1 MLLKVLIYVIVI
13 FQLVLQSVS
22 IIYDFGWIIETVIN
36 CTCKI
41 LIVHVVKD
49 SPKRKKKQ
57 CYGSP
62 KCTVFVESALEKP
75 KSLSVI
81 LSVTE

>member
-41 LIVHVVKD
+41 VHVMKD
-49 SPKRKKKQ
+49 SPKRKKKNNVM
-57 CYGSP
+57 SP